1 MAFPT
6 KDGKLFGSKFKQRKY
21 DSVHSSELGDKKVG
35 EGAKSTGSPAKG
47 AEPKAMSRTNDQ
59 GEAKFSSKEASAP
72 DNNVKGMNMGGEGA
86 QQPVPSA
93 VVAQHGKA
101 VHVHTSHDHESNKH
115 HVHSVHADGHVSDS
129 DHASAQDAHEAAK
142 QLGGGDEKEMNDN
155 PLEEAQEGPEPDG
168 FQMPR
173 LA

>member
-6 KDGKLFGSKFKQRKY
+6 KDGKSFGSRFKQRKY

-35 EGAKSTGSPAKG
+35 EGQKSTGSPEKG
-47 AEPKAMSRTNDQ
+47 SEPKAMSRTNDQ

-72 DNNVKGMNMGGEGA
+72 DNNVKGMNMEENSG
-86 QQPVPSA
+86 QPQSST
-93 VVAQHGKA
+93 VVAKHGKA
-101 VHVHTSHDHESNKH
+101 VHVHTSHDHETGKH
-115 HVHSVHADGHVSDS
+115 HVHSVHADGHVNDS
-129 DHASAQDAHEAAK
+129 DHASAQDAHETAK
-142 QLGGGDEKEMNDN
+142 QLGGGDEKEANDN